1 MPSLL
6 TRRHVIAGIAGA
18 AGLAGTAGVVA
29 VAANRNTPKLVDPH
43 AEAIRRVELARQRP
57 GAATVRATLT
67 PRPVTLDLGGVTVGT
82 WGYTEDAPGPL
93 IRAKAGDRLRIDVVN
108 ELPADTS
115 VHWHGIALRND
126 MDGVPGV
133 TQDPIGAGGRFTY
146 DFTAPDPGTYF
157 YHPHSGVQLDRA
169 LHGVLIVD
177 DPNDAGRYD
186 QEWIVVLDD
195 WVDGTGRTPDDVL
208 AALGDG
214 TDGMHGGHGDG
225 TNGMHGDDTDGMPG
239 GHGTTGMDHGAGMPM
254 GGSMESMISPL
265 LGGAGDVDYPHYL
278 INGRVPAAPVTL
290 TARPRQRVRIRL
302 VNAAS
307 DTAFRVALGGH
318 RLTVTHSDGFAV
330 VPDVTDA
337 LVVGM
342 GERVDVEVV
351 VADGVFPLVAVAEGK
366 TGQALAV
373 ARTGGGSPPSAE
385 VRPAELDRRVIL
397 TNQLRAADTVRLTQ
411 REPDRTHD
419 LVLGGG
425 MMPYRWTINDKTFTD
440 AEPLLVGEGERVR
453 LRMINQTMMF
463 HPMHVHGHTF
473 ALGDGGPRKDTV
485 IVTPHQTVTVDL
497 DADNPGQ
504 WMTHCHNIYH
514 AETGMMINL
523 AYRL

>member
-1 MPSLL
+1 MSPLL
-6 TRRHVIAGIAGA
+6 TRRHLIAGA

-29 VAANRNTPKLVDPH
+29 VAADRNTPKLVNPR
-43 AEAIRRVELARQRP
+43 AEAVRRTELARRRP

-67 PRPVTLDLGGVTVGT
+67 PRPVTLDLGGVTVDT
-82 WGYTEDAPGPL
+82 WGYAEAAPGPL
-93 IRAKAGDRLRIDVVN
+93 IRAKAGDLLRVDVVN
-108 ELPADTS
+108 DLPADTS

-146 DFTAPDPGTYF
+146 EFTLPNSGTYF

-169 LHGVLIVD
+169 LYGVLIVD

-195 WVDGTGRTPDDVL
+195 WVDGTGRTPEDVL
-208 AALGDG
+208 AALGG
-214 TDGMHGGHGDG
+214 NAGGMHGGHGM
-225 TNGMHGDDTDGMPG
+225 N
-239 GHGTTGMDHGAGMPM
+239 HGAGMPI
-254 GGSMESMISPL
+254 GGGEMESMMSPL

-290 TARPRQRVRIRL
+290 TARPRQRVRLRL

-318 RLTVTHSDGFAV
+318 RLTVTHTDGFPV

-373 ARTGGGSPPSAE
+373 VRTGDGRPPSAQ

-397 TNQLRAADTVRLTQ
+397 ANRLRAADSVWLPQ
-411 REPDRTHD
+411 RAPDRTHE

-425 MMPYRWTINDKTFTD
+425 MMPYRWTINGKTFTN
-440 AEPLLVGEGERVR
+440 AEPLLAREGERVR
-453 LRMINQTMMF
+453 LRMVNQTMMF

-473 ALGDGGPRKDTV
+473 ALRDGGPRKDTV
-485 IVTPHQTVTVDL
+485 IVTPHQSVTVDL

-523 AYRL
+523 AYQP